1 MSFFLFSKIILS
13 HVKKGNTPAIKNF
26 LYYNRWAKYLAPGHN
41 SIDDETPWLT
51 FKAIDFIHKN
61 ISENAVVF
69 EYGGGG
75 STIFF
80 LRAAAK
86 LATVEHDKDWFEKL
100 KKTVEQKKLKNWVGH
115 FIPAEFSAN
124 IQKRDISNPDDY
136 TSDDGNFSQAT
147 FRQYASSI
155 DSYPDNYFDWV
166 LVDGR
171 ARTSC
176 LKHSFSK
183 IKPGGF
189 LILDNAERSYYTTAH
204 QDILKN
210 KFSLQVND
218 FGAIPFTKGFSQTNI
233 WKKR

>member
-1 MSFFLFSKIILS
+1 MSFFLFSKTIFSYI
-13 HVKKGNTPAIKNF
+13 KKGNTSAIKNF
-26 LYYNRWAKYLAPGHN
+26 RYYSRWEKFLAPGHN
-41 SIDDETPWLT
+41 SIVDEIPWLT
-51 FKAIDFIHKN
+51 FKAIDFIKKN

-75 STIFF
+75 STLFF
-80 LRAAAK
+80 LRTGAK
-86 LATVEHDKDWFEKL
+86 LITVEHDKDWYEKL

-124 IQKRDISNPDDY
+124 IQKKDISNPSDY
-136 TSDDGNFSQAT
+136 TSDDGNFSHAT

-166 LVDGR
+166 LIDGR

-183 IKPGGF
+183 IKTGGF
-189 LILDNAERSYYTTAH
+189 LILDNAERKYYTTTH

-210 KFSLQVND
+210 KFAVLVDD